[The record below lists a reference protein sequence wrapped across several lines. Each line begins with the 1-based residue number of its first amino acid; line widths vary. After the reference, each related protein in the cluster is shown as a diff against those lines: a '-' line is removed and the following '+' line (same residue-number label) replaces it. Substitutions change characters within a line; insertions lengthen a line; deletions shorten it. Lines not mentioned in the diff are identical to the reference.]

1 METPAFTGK
10 ENLMRLLALAGAFGL
25 AIVAT
30 GPLTTQADAV
40 PFTRYCA
47 KYKGGAEN
55 CGFYS
60 FNQCLVALAG
70 NGGFCELAPYQGD
83 IIRVRTPYGSYRI
96 RN

>member
-1 METPAFTGK
+1 
-10 ENLMRLLALAGAFGL
+10 MRLLALCPARAVPR
-25 AIVAT
+25 AAT
-30 GPLTTQADAV
+30 GPLSTKADAV

-60 FNQCLVALAG
+60 FNQCLAALAG
-70 NGGFCELAPYQGD
+70 NGGVCELAPYQGD